1 MAKPWAAFPI
11 STNVYY
17 TCINDSM
24 ETIFEQEST
33 KSLKL
38 ISLMFH
44 INIVNHT
51 SVNVN
56 SNQRP
61 EPINDST

>member
-1 MAKPWAAFPI
+1 
-11 STNVYY
+11 
-17 TCINDSM
+17 M